1 MKLTKLISALLAVSL
16 FTPAVAFAEADENYE
31 DAEALEQYLQQQQEQ
46 ENKDENHTAET
57 PKPTAAPAAQKKA
70 SVSEDVYLLVS
81 SLGFMSRAEIDMTGT
96 VSRAY
101 MAEVLA
107 RMSGLD
113 RSKAPT
119 GSIYTDVN
127 ENTQYGYSIELMTD
141 CGYFNGTDNN
151 MFLPED
157 GATDNQMYTVL
168 MRFAGYTNFPGWES
182 SYSEVYK
189 NAGGGEE
196 LTYPDMANM
205 IYNMLNMKAVN
216 ISVGNNVQYSKD
228 NKKSVLNSVYDID
241 KVSGTVSKNGRT
253 ALYSDSGIN
262 PDEVQVD
269 SSNGYLIIRYGE
281 TDIEKA
287 LGKYVNV
294 YYRYDKEEDAN
305 ICVGYSVPDTKNN
318 IREVSLDDIA
328 YDTITEREIR
338 YDDAAGREQKL
349 KYTAQTAVIY
359 NGTYFSDADFSV
371 ARLREME
378 GSITFIDNDK
388 DSTYDVMV
396 IEAYNVYQVKSV
408 VLSSQ
413 TIYFKES
420 KSAGDDIIPRDSF
433 IELNDGIYDHIELT
447 DSSGIIC
454 YLEDFDADTIVSVA
468 KNCES
473 ASDRYIKVIVSYASV
488 DGMVRRVDNSG
499 DGRTEV
505 ELDDGKIYKAMQMTE
520 NLPSASQNVKLL
532 LTAFGHVAGVSY
544 ISNGGFYYGIV
555 YKLSYK
561 DHDNE
566 TVIKMLTSSNSI
578 EEFSIKDTV
587 KIDGKAVKDPE
598 TACDILRSVTYRDA
612 GQILPQG
619 KYPIRY
625 RLGETG
631 GIIELDTP
639 TLGYSESENSLTLMG
654 KLSNATMLNYVF
666 GLTVPVESS
675 TPIFFITNE
684 YSGIDDWGSAT
695 WDDTS
700 YSTVSTVGN
709 YVKSFLQNPRTLAAF
724 KVNKDQDKADLI
736 VMVKGAPRQS
746 NGTTMFMLDKKTE
759 SYDPQSGETAYRL
772 KGLLGGVETEI
783 ITAPKMADNT
793 TIAEMRQGDVIQ
805 YETDSYG
812 RICNARFL
820 VRNGDDG
827 MKAFGRLADTEDT
840 TTGFDS
846 LKPDAK
852 GKIDAGI
859 VYGYVLKR
867 EGDLIKIRNIEPDKR
882 AESFR
887 DYNRNIYDSVPNEEG
902 WLRIPGSTPVMVYD
916 PSKKFPVYAGT
927 YDEIRDDG
935 AKRSIVGLR
944 YQSSTILREII
955 VYNDGE

>member
-16 FTPAVAFAEADENYE
+16 FAPAVAFAEADEDYA
-31 DAEALEQYLQQQQEQ
+31 DAEALDQYLQQQQEQ
-46 ENKDENHTAET
+46 GGKDENNAAAT
-57 PKPTAAPAAQKKA
+57 PKPTAASETVKKA

-96 VSRAY
+96 VSRAF

-107 RMSGLD
+107 RMSGFD
-113 RSKAPT
+113 HSKTAT
-119 GSIYTDVN
+119 GSIYRDVN

-141 CGYFNGTDNN
+141 CGYFNGSDDN

-189 NAGGGEE
+189 NAGGGQE

-205 IYNMLNMKAVN
+205 IYNMLDMKAVN
-216 ISVGNNVQYSKD
+216 LSVGNNVKYSMD
-228 NKKSVLNSVYDID
+228 NKKSILNSVYDID
-241 KVSGTVSKNGRT
+241 KVSGTVSKNGKT
-253 ALYSDSGIN
+253 ALYSNSDIN

-269 SSNGYLIIRYGE
+269 SSNGYLIVRYGE
-281 TDIEKA
+281 TDIANEI
-287 LGKYVNV
+287 GKYVNM
-294 YYRYDKEEDAN
+294 YYRYDKDEDAN
-305 ICVGYSVPDTKNN
+305 ICIGYSVPDAKNN

-328 YDTITEREIR
+328 YDTVTEREIR
-338 YDDAAGREQKL
+338 YDDASGREQKL
-349 KYTAQTAVIY
+349 KYTPQTAVIY

-413 TIYFKES
+413 IIYFKD
-420 KSAGDDIIPRDSF
+420 SASSGEDIIPRDSF
-433 IELNDGIYDHIELT
+433 IELNDGIYDKIELT

-454 YLEDFDADTIVSVA
+454 YLEDFDANTIVSVA

-473 ASDRYIKVIVSYASV
+473 ASDKYIKVIVSYASV
-488 DGMVRRVDNSG
+488 DGMVKSIDNSG
-499 DGRTEV
+499 DGRTEI

-520 NLPSASQNVKLL
+520 NLPSAGQNVKLL

-555 YKLSYK
+555 YKISYK
-561 DHDNE
+561 DHENA
-566 TVIKMLTSSNSI
+566 TVVKMLTSGNSI
-578 EEFSIKDTV
+578 EEFVIKDTV

-598 TACDILRSVTYRDA
+598 TACDVLRAVTYRDA

-625 RLGETG
+625 RLGENG

-639 TLGYSESENSLTLMG
+639 TLGYSESENSLTLMS

-666 GLTVPVESS
+666 GMAVPVESS
-675 TPIFFITNE
+675 TPLFIITNE
-684 YSGIDDWGSAT
+684 YSGIEEWGSAT

-709 YVKSFLQNPRTLAAF
+709 YVKSFLQNTKTLAAF
-724 KVNKDQDKADLI
+724 KVNKDKDNADLI
-736 VMVKGAPRQS
+736 VMVNGASRPS
-746 NGTTMFMLDKKTE
+746 NGTTMFMLDKKMET
-759 SYDPQSGETAYRL
+759 YDPQSGETAYRL

-783 ITAPKMADNT
+783 ISAPKMADST
-793 TIAEMRQGDVIQ
+793 VLSEMRQGDVIQ

-820 VRNGDDG
+820 VRTSDDG
-827 MKAFGRLADTEDT
+827 KKAFGKLADTEDMN
-840 TTGFDS
+840 TGFEL
-846 LKPDAK
+846 LKPDSK
-852 GKIDAGI
+852 GKISGGI
-859 VYGYVLKR
+859 IYGYVLKR

-916 PSKKFPVYAGT
+916 PNKKFPVYAGT

-935 AKRSIVGLR
+935 DKRSIVGLR
-944 YQSSTILREII
+944 YQSSTILKEII
-955 VYNDGE
+955 VYNDAE